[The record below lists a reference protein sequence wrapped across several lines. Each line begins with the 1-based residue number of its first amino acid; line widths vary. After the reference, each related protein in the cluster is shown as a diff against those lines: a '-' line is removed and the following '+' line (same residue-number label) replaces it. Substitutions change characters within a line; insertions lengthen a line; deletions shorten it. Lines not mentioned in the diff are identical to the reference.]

1 MSSSESFYWHDY
13 ETFGARPALDRPVQF
28 AGLRTDLDLNP
39 LGEPLCI
46 YARPPRDYLP
56 AIEACLITGI
66 VPQLAENQGVA
77 EAEFIDRII
86 RELAHPG
93 TCALGYNSLRFDD
106 EVTRYTLW
114 RNLRDP
120 YAREYG
126 DGRSRWD
133 LIDPMRTAY
142 ALRPEG
148 IEWPQREDGRPSF
161 RLEDLTRANGIE
173 HGSAHDALGDVR
185 ATLALAKLLKAQQPK
200 LFDWLLRQ
208 RSKHVVK
215 EFLASQGSKPV
226 LHVSGRFGA
235 ARGHLGLVLPLAWH
249 PVNGNELICANLS
262 VDAHMLINL
271 PAKELRRLLYLPEA
285 EFGPGEQRPGIK
297 SVHINRCPVLLPA
310 PMATPEVAERAT
322 LDLKLCASNH
332 RILADHE
339 SRHPGALR
347 DKLRELVQLGSP
359 REPADVDAALY
370 GGGFLPREDRR
381 KLDRLVSL
389 GPDELAAEKP
399 VFEDQRLDEM
409 LFRYRARNY
418 PETLNAD
425 ERERWEAFRFARLSG
440 DEGPGPGLE
449 AFQSE
454 IEARLAGAALSSRDR
469 GILTQLQSWGDELLA

>member
-13 ETFGARPALDRPVQF
+13 ETFGARPGRDRPVQF

-56 AIEACLITGI
+56 AVEACLVTGI
-66 VPQLAENQGVA
+66 VPQVA
-77 EAEFIDRII
+77 EAEGVPEAEFIARITS
-86 RELAHPG
+86 ELALPG

-106 EVTRYTLW
+106 EVTRHTLW

-133 LIDPMRTAY
+133 LIDAMRTAY

-148 IEWPQREDGRPSF
+148 IEWPRREDGHPSF
-161 RLEDLTRANGIE
+161 RLEDLTRANDIE
-173 HGSAHDALGDVR
+173 HGDAHDALGDVR
-185 ATLALAKLLKAQQPK
+185 ATLALAKLLRERQPK
-200 LFDWLLRQ
+200 LFDWLFQQ
-208 RSKHVVK
+208 RSKQAVK
-215 EFLASQGSKPV
+215 DFLATQDSKPL

-235 ARGHLGLVLPLAWH
+235 ARAHLGLVLPLAWH

-262 VDAHMLINL
+262 VDAQMLIDL
-271 PAKELRRLLYLPEA
+271 PASELRRLLYLQEA

-310 PMATPEVAERAT
+310 QMATPELAQRAA
-322 LDLKLCASNH
+322 LDLELCARNH
-332 RILADHE
+332 RLLADHE

-347 DKLRELVQLGSP
+347 DKLRELSQLATP
-359 REPADVDAALY
+359 RELADVDESLY

-381 KLDRLVSL
+381 KLDHLVTL
-389 GPDELAAEKP
+389 NPDELAAENP
-399 VFEDQRLDEM
+399 VFEDQRLEEM

-418 PETLNAD
+418 PDTLNAD

-440 DEGPGPGLE
+440 EEGPGPGLE
-449 AFQSE
+449 AFQTD
-454 IEARLAGAALSSRDR
+454 IDNRLSSPDLSPRDR
-469 GILTQLQSWGDELLA
+469 EILTQLQSWGDELLA

>member
-1 MSSSESFYWHDY
+1 
-13 ETFGARPALDRPVQF
+13 
-28 AGLRTDLDLNP
+28 
-39 LGEPLCI
+39 
-46 YARPPRDYLP
+46 
-56 AIEACLITGI
+56 
-66 VPQLAENQGVA
+66 
-77 EAEFIDRII
+77 
-86 RELAHPG
+86 
-93 TCALGYNSLRFDD
+93 CALGYNSLRFDD

-133 LIDPMRTAY
+133 LIDAMRTAF

-148 IEWPQREDGRPSF
+148 IEWPRREDGRPSF

-185 ATLALAKLLKAQQPK
+185 ATLALARLLKDRQPK
-200 LFDWLLRQ
+200 LFDWLFRQ
-208 RSKHVVK
+208 RSKHAVK
-215 EFLASQGSKPV
+215 EFLASQGSKPL

-235 ARGHLGLVLPLAWH
+235 ARAHLGLVLPLAWH
-249 PVNGNELICANLS
+249 PGNGNELICANLS
-262 VDAHMLINL
+262 VDTQMLIDL

-310 PMATPEVAERAT
+310 HMATRDIAERAT

-332 RILADHE
+332 RLLADHE
-339 SRHPGALR
+339 SRYPGALR
-347 DKLRELVQLGSP
+347 DKLRELVQLAPP
-359 REPADVDAALY
+359 REPGDVDEALY
-370 GGGFLPREDRR
+370 GGGFLPREDRE

-389 GPDELAAEKP
+389 GPDELAGESP
-399 VFEDQRLDEM
+399 VFEDQRLEEM

-418 PETLNAD
+418 PQTLNAD
-425 ERERWEAFRFARLSG
+425 DRERWEAFRFARLSG
-440 DEGPGPGLE
+440 DEGRGPGLE

-454 IEARLAGAALSSRDR
+454 IEARLAGPELSPRDR
-469 GILTQLQSWGDELLA
+469 EILTQLQSWGDELLV